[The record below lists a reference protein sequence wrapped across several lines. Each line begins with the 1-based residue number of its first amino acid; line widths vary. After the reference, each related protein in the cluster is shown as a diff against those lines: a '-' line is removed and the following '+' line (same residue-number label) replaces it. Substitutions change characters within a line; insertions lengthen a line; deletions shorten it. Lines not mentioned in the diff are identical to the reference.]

1 MKVKLEIDSDAS
13 EDELII
19 KAKNISPEMEQ
30 LYRKL
35 QNIEHEDQIECFKDN
50 VSYYLPLTKI
60 LFFETDAKQVIL
72 HTQDRAC
79 LDKHKLYEL
88 ENILGAGF
96 MRISKS
102 TIINLDQIY
111 GLTRSISDC
120 KIQFHDTYKTVYA
133 SRRYYKELRMRLDE
147 RRS

>member
-1 MKVKLEIDSDAS
+1 MKVKLEIDPDAS

-50 VSYYLPLTKI
+50 VSYYLPLNKI

-79 LDKHKLYEL
+79 LDKHNLYEL
-88 ENILGAGF
+88 ENILANF
-96 MRISKS
+96 
-102 TIINLDQIY
+102 
-111 GLTRSISDC
+111 SI
-120 KIQFHDTYKTVYA
+120 V
-133 SRRYYKELRMRLDE
+133 LN
-147 RRS
+147 